1 MNDINKQISNYGFTM
16 QDFKDNPWLYD
27 LIGDNPVWIK
37 FIDNKGN
44 SYGPVKGKIIKP
56 KEHEGRNN

>member
-1 MNDINKQISNYGFTM
+1 M